1 MRLRMFPASCALVLL
16 ICSSRPA
23 NAQTH
28 SLPQP
33 IQLLLEDMQ
42 PPQKLPEISKSEKTS
57 IEALGKSAGSDSS
70 AIVRT
75 KETPRLWQETAKQK
89 TLSRDESNDCAHITI
104 YKAPEMDSSMIQ
116 AVPKEF
122 VSNMPKLRGSQPC
135 CGDLPPES
143 LSSQAKPFDPKG
155 HFLPATGKP
164 EYKLVP

>member
-1 MRLRMFPASCALVLL
+1 MRIRMFPASCALVLL
-16 ICSSRPA
+16 ICCPRPA

-28 SLPQP
+28 TLPQP

-42 PPQKLPEISKSEKTS
+42 PSQKLPEISKSDKIS
-57 IEALGKSAGSDSS
+57 VEALGESAESNSS
-70 AIVRT
+70 EMVRT
-75 KETPRLWQETAKQK
+75 KETLRQWQETAKQK
-89 TLSRDESNDCAHITI
+89 TLSSGGSSDCAHITI

-122 VSNMPKLRGSQPC
+122 ASNMPKLRGSQPC
-135 CGDLPPES
+135 YCDLPPES